1 MEIINIG
8 SRVNNNYLIKL
19 DKGYLLIDTGY
30 PEQFN
35 SFSKKLREH
44 NIHLRDISYILLTH
58 AHDDHA
64 GFLNELLDNSDAKV
78 ILHNQAVDRL
88 RIGQNSFNGGC
99 TSYLA
104 LTFCR
109 IMKLLGKGEH
119 RFPPVDRPERYIVL
133 DDSTQSVIEDQ
144 LSGTIIKLPG
154 HTEDSI
160 GLLLKDGSLFC
171 GDAAMNGFPS
181 LNRIIIWIESLHDYR
196 KSWEVMLEN
205 NPLKIYP
212 SHGKP
217 FMKEDLK
224 KNLHKIEGIELYSLN

>member
-8 SRVNNNYLIKL
+8 NRVNNNYIVKL
-19 DKGYLLIDTGY
+19 KKGFLLIDTGY

-35 SFSKKLREH
+35 SFKKKLRDQ
-44 NIHLRDISYILLTH
+44 NIGLKDIFYILLTH

-64 GFLNELLDNSDAKV
+64 GFLNELLDYTDAKV
-78 ILHNQAVDRL
+78 ILHHLAVDRL
-88 RIGQNSFNGGC
+88 KKGQNSFDGGC

-119 RFPPVDRPERYIVL
+119 KFPPVDRSERYMII
-133 DDSTQSVIEDQ
+133 DDSTKQIIEKE
-144 LSGTIIKLPG
+144 LSGTIINLPG
-154 HTEDSI
+154 HTIDSI

-181 LNRIIIWIESLHDYR
+181 LNRITIWIENINNFQR
-196 KSWEVMLEN
+196 SWEVMIKK
-205 NPLKIYP
+205 NPSKIYP
-212 SHGKP
+212 SHGRP

-224 KNLHKIEGIELYSLN
+224 RNLNKINNLNLYELI